1 MKLLLTLLCLTVTLH
16 AEIFPDEASCKPLT
30 IGAAIPEATV
40 IDAKG
45 QKTSLKALMGGK
57 PSVLVF
63 FRGTWCPLCTLAMA
77 HVAQAQPELEKMGY
91 QIIAISS
98 EAPEELAKFAPVTD
112 ATWTRPDAKP
122 GETKRQ
128 IFERERLPEK
138 ALTYPVV
145 TDPSGRLAEA
155 MGIAFHKDLAGTEYE
170 KLKKTTLIQQ
180 RDGKHWLPL
189 PGVFLTDAQGIL
201 RFVDLNRKKDGTISK
216 DYGRRLK
223 ADALIQAAKA
233 ATQSDMPIY
242 EIPAATLPLDWKGF
256 GKQELVEGVWQISE
270 LESDHHVSAP
280 KIQLPAQDF
289 IAEFEWRLPTAESA
303 IFRLDVK
310 TGHLGGLTWKPGA
323 DGKPGL
329 LVLAQQDYDREKG
342 PAKIEWLAKAATKAP
357 RDEWMK
363 VRFELIGGKLRVQA
377 GEHLLEAEKASFA
390 QEKTTLAITVAGG
403 AAQLRGL
410 KIWKAHSATP
420 KP

>member
-1 MKLLLTLLCLTVTLH
+1 MKYILILLALFCTSIGAH
-16 AEIFPDEASCKPLT
+16 AEIFPNEAACKPLEV
-30 IGAAIPEATV
+30 GSAMP
-40 IDAKG
+40 DAEIITAQG
-45 QKTSLKALMGGK
+45 EKTTLKQLMGGK
-57 PSVLVF
+57 PTLLIT

-77 HVAQAQPELEKMGY
+77 HVAEAQQELQNMGF

-98 EAPEELAKFAPVTD
+98 ESPELLAKFAPATD
-112 ATWTRPDAKP
+112 ATWKRPEAPANEKPRAK
-122 GETKRQ
+122 
-128 IFERERLPEK
+128 FERERMPEK
-138 ALTYPVV
+138 ALSYHVV
-145 TDPSGRLAEA
+145 TEPTGKLAEA
-155 MGIAFHKDLAGTEYE
+155 MGIAFYKDLKGTEYE
-170 KLKKTTLIQQ
+170 KLKKETVIQQ

-189 PGVFLTDAQGIL
+189 PGVFITDAQGTL

-223 ADALIQAAKA
+223 ADALIQAAKS
-233 ATQSDMPIY
+233 ATQSDKPIY
-242 EIPAATLPLDWKGF
+242 ELPAATLPLDWKGF
-256 GKQELVEGVWQISE
+256 GKQELVDGVWQISE
-270 LESDHHVSAP
+270 LESDHHVAAP

-310 TGHLGGLTWKPGA
+310 TGHLGGLTWKPGKE
-323 DGKPGL
+323 GKPGL

-363 VRFELIGGKLRVQA
+363 VCFELIGGKLRVQA

-403 AAQLRGL
+403 AAQIRHL
-410 KIWKAHSATP
+410 KLWAAQP
-420 KP
+420 